1 MIKNVSK
8 RKLKIERNKQVSNF
22 WNEYYLKKGI
32 LVENIKVQELCL
44 ENDGFYKYVVNANIK
59 EGNLSFE
66 YFAKFDTN
74 NQMI

>member
-1 MIKNVSK
+1 MIKNISK
-8 RKLKIERNKQVSNF
+8 RQLKIERNKQVSNF

-32 LVENIKVQELCL
+32 LVENIKVKELCL

-59 EGNLSFE
+59 DGNLYFE
-66 YFAKFDTN
+66 FFAKFDTN